1 MNTVASLDETN
12 IAYGSEG
19 DGPAVILVAG
29 VDRAG
34 NRGNRFAIR

>member
-1 MNTVASLDETN
+1 MNTVPSRDGTK
-12 IAYGSEG
+12 IAYDREG
-19 DGPAVILVAG
+19 AGPAVTLVAG